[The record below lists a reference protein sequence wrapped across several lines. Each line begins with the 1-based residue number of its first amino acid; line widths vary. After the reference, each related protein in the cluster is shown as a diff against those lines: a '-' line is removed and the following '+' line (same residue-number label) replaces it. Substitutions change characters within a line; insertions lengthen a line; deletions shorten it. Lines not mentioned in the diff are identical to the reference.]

1 MLTINL
7 KKDRKNLVNL
17 FYHYLL
23 MNNDVDYMKQDI
35 LDQTQMVF
43 LDSTIESVALD
54 IATKSPE
61 ILGEIE
67 SKLKNNW
74 TMDRIPALIK
84 AMLLEGAWEIQYTDN
99 EKAIIINDLVEYCK
113 AVEPDFDFKF
123 VNAILDQFIKF

>member
-1 MLTINL
+1 MLTVNL

-23 MNNDVDYMKQDI
+23 INSDVDYMKQDI

-43 LDSTIESVALD
+43 LDPTIESIALD

-61 ILGEIE
+61 ILREIE
-67 SKLKNNW
+67 GKLKSNW

-84 AMLLEGAWEIQYTDN
+84 AMLLEGVWEIEYTNN

-123 VNAILDQFIKF
+123 VNAILDQFVKF